1 MASLIIFTSFIHI
14 IIHIVF
20 LMEAVIINPT
30 GLDVIHIQAKKMAQL
45 QSSFGL
51 KCEIKEKIDTDKQMG
66 KHEHNTRQYWS
77 AE

>member
-1 MASLIIFTSFIHI
+1 MASLIIFASFIHI

-51 KCEIKEKIDTDKQMG
+51 KHLIKD
-66 KHEHNTRQYWS
+66 
-77 AE
+77 